1 MSEYKL
7 IVSNWKMNLN
17 FNEAKSLVK
26 RLMQL
31 KLDNSNIK
39 QVVCPQFLLIPLI
52 SDLTKSSKIEVGAQ
66 DCHFEENGAFTGE
79 NSVKLI
85 KKINCKYIIVGHSE
99 RRQHQKETNDL
110 VKRKVINILKN
121 KIKPILCI
129 GESLED
135 RENGKYLK
143 FLKNQL
149 IECIPEALSEIII
162 AYEPIWSIGTG
173 FTPSIEE
180 IFEVQNFIKT
190 FLIEYKEIKKLT
202 FLYGGSINSNNFNKI
217 INNSYVNGALIG
229 GASLRFQEMKKI
241 LTIC

>member
-17 FNEAKSLVK
+17 FNEAKSLIK

-52 SDLTKSSKIEVGAQ
+52 SDLTKFSKIEVGAQ

-135 RENGKYLK
+135 RENGEYLK
-143 FLKNQL
+143 FLKKQL

-173 FTPSIEE
+173 ITPSTEE
-180 IFEVQNFIKT
+180 IFEVQNFIKN

-202 FLYGGSINSNNFNKI
+202 FLYGGSINSNNFNEI